1 MPNSDI
7 FARVIINEDPVKA
20 NVVSPQIVA
29 TISDPSSK
37 VTIENDSSVAVFRYV
52 SFTPS
57 SFSVGL
63 TAQNN
68 VFSVSNSPITSQG
81 VIDLNFIS
89 QGKNTFL
96 AASATA
102 NSVPDFRKI
111 TQADLPNL
119 SGTYLTSVSHNN
131 TLTGD
136 GTAASPLIVVT
147 GGLVGTVNSVAMTST
162 DFTISGSPI
171 TNSGTLI
178 ANITATGVS
187 SGTYGSATQVPV
199 LTVNAKGQ
207 VTNATTSAISIPTQ
221 GLTSVGI
228 LSASLTV
235 TNSPLVLN
243 GNITLETAPTGV
255 STGVYGSNSSI
266 PQITIGADGRIT
278 SAVNL
283 AVGTPGSGIGTVT
296 SVGLTSSTLSVTA
309 TPITS
314 NGFLAVDLT
323 SSGVIAGTYGSS
335 VNIPVFTVNSF
346 GQVTNAS
353 TSVIN
358 VSTLGNLDGGVANS
372 VYLITQ
378 NITGG
383 DANGV

>member
-1 MPNSDI
+1 MPTDI
-7 FARVIINEDPVKA
+7 FARVTVLEDPVG
-20 NVVSPQIVA
+20 VVISAPQVVP
-29 TISDPSSK
+29 TLSDPAST
-37 VTIENDSSVAVFRYV
+37 VTILGDSSVTILRYV

-57 SFSVGL
+57 SLSISL
-63 TAQNN
+63 TAQAN
-68 VFSVSNSPITSQG
+68 VFTVTGSPITANG
-81 VIDLNFIS
+81 TFDLNFINT
-89 QGKNTFL
+89 GANTFL
-96 AASATA
+96 AGPVSGSGLPSFRVINKADI
-102 NSVPDFRKI
+102 PDI
-111 TQADLPNL
+111 
-119 SGTYLTSVSHNN
+119 SSTYLTAVSHNN
-131 TLTGD
+131 TLTGN
-136 GTAASPLIVVT
+136 GTAASPLQVVT
-147 GGLVGTVNSVAMTST
+147 GGAVGSVNSVAMTST

-171 TNSGTLI
+171 TSSGTLI
-178 ANITATGVS
+178 ANLTATGVS
-187 SGTYGSATQVPV
+187 SGTYGSSTQVPI

-207 VTNATTSAISIPTQ
+207 VTNASTVSISLPTQ

-235 TNSPLVLN
+235 TNSPRTTN
-243 GNITLETAPTGV
+243 GNITVETGPTGV
-255 STGVYGSNSSI
+255 TSGVYGSNSSI
-266 PQITIGADGRIT
+266 PQITIGPDGRIT

-378 NITGG
+378 NVTGG

>member
-1 MPNSDI
+1 MPTDI
-7 FARVIINEDPVKA
+7 FARVTVLEDPVGVLISA
-20 NVVSPQIVA
+20 PQVIP
-29 TISDPSSK
+29 TLSDPAST
-37 VTIENDSSVAVFRYV
+37 VTILGDSSVAVLRYV

-57 SFSVGL
+57 SLSISL
-63 TAQNN
+63 TAQAN
-68 VFSVSNSPITSQG
+68 VFTVTGSPITANG
-81 VIDLNFIS
+81 TFDLNFINT
-89 QGKNTFL
+89 GANTFL
-96 AASATA
+96 AGPVSGSGLPSFRVINKADI
-102 NSVPDFRKI
+102 PDI
-111 TQADLPNL
+111 
-119 SGTYLTSVSHNN
+119 SSTYLTAVSHDN
-131 TLTGD
+131 TLTGN
-136 GTAASPLIVVT
+136 GTAASPLQVVT
-147 GGLVGTVNSVAMTST
+147 GGAVGSVNSVAMTST

-187 SGTYGSATQVPV
+187 SGTYGSSTQVPI

-207 VTNATTSAISIPTQ
+207 VTNASTVSISIPTQ

-235 TNSPLVLN
+235 TNSPRTTD

-255 STGVYGSNSSI
+255 TTGVYGSNSSI

-378 NITGG
+378 NVTGG

>member
-1 MPNSDI
+1 MANTDI
-7 FARVIINEDPVKA
+7 FARVIVNEDPVKA
-20 NVVSPQIVA
+20 TIVVPQIVA
-29 TISDPSSK
+29 TINDPSSK
-37 VTIENDSSVAVFRYV
+37 VVINNDSSVAVFRYV

-68 VFSVSNSPITSQG
+68 IFSVSNSPVTSQG
-81 VIDLNFIS
+81 VIDLSFIS
-89 QGKNTFL
+89 QGQNTFL
-96 AASATA
+96 AASSTK

-136 GTAASPLIVVT
+136 GTSSSPLQVVT
-147 GGLVGTVNSVAMTST
+147 GGNVGTVNSVAITSS

-171 TNSGTLI
+171 TNSGTI
-178 ANITATGVS
+178 VANITATGVS
-187 SGTYGSATQVPV
+187 SGTYGSSTQVPV

-207 VTNATTSAISIPTQ
+207 VTNATTTSISIPTQ

-228 LSASLTV
+228 LSSSLTV
-235 TNSPLVLN
+235 TNSPRTTN

-255 STGVYGSNSSI
+255 SSGVYGSNSSI
-266 PQITIGADGRIT
+266 PQITIGPDGRIT

-283 AVGTPGSGIGTVT
+283 SVGTPGSGIGTVT
-296 SVGLTSSTLSVTA
+296 SVGLTSSTLSVTS

-314 NGFLAVDLT
+314 DGFLSVDLT
-323 SSGVIAGTYGSS
+323 SSGVIAGTYGNSF
-335 VNIPVFTVNSF
+335 NIPIVTVNPF
-346 GQVTNAS
+346 GVVTNVT
-353 TSVIN
+353 TSEISPLPAGGLTSQVLTYN
-358 VSTLGNLDGGVANS
+358 NEDEQVWVYSDGG
-372 VYLITQ
+372 TW
-378 NITGG
+378 
-383 DANGV
+383 

>member
-1 MPNSDI
+1 MATDI
-7 FARVIINEDPVKA
+7 FARVTVLEDPVGVTIA
-20 NVVSPQIVA
+20 SPQV
-29 TISDPSSK
+29 TPTLSDPVST
-37 VTIENDSSVAVFRYV
+37 VTILDDSNIAVLRYV

-57 SFSVGL
+57 SLSISL
-63 TAQNN
+63 TAQSN
-68 VFSVSNSPITSQG
+68 VFTVTGSPITING
-81 VIDLNFIS
+81 AFDLNFITT
-89 QGKNTFL
+89 GANTFL
-96 AASATA
+96 AGPLTGSALPSFRVINA
-102 NSVPDFRKI
+102 ADIPDISSK
-111 TQADLPNL
+111 
-119 SGTYLTSVSHNN
+119 YLTAVSHNN

-147 GGLVGTVNSVAMTST
+147 GGAVGSVNSVAMTST
-162 DFTISGSPI
+162 DFSISGSPI
-171 TNSGTLI
+171 TNSGTII
-178 ANITATGVS
+178 ANLATTGVS
-187 SGTYGSATQVPV
+187 SGTYGSATQVPII
-199 LTVNAKGQ
+199 TVNAKGQ
-207 VTNATTSAISIPTQ
+207 VTNATTTSISIPTQ

-235 TNSPLVLN
+235 TNSPRTTD

-255 STGVYGSNSSI
+255 TTGVYGSNSSI
-266 PQITIGADGRIT
+266 PQITIGPDGRIT

-283 AVGTPGSGIGTVT
+283 SVGTPGSGIGTVT
-296 SVGLTSSTLSVTA
+296 SVGLVSSTLSVTS

-346 GQVTNAS
+346 GQITKAS
-353 TSVIN
+353 TSIIN
-358 VSTLGNLDGGVANS
+358 VSTLGNLDGGTANS

-378 NITGG
+378 NVTGG

>member
-37 VTIENDSSVAVFRYV
+37 VTINNDSSVAVFRYV

-119 SGTYLTSVSHNN
+119 SGTYLTDVSHNN

-147 GGLVGTVNSVAMTST
+147 GGLVGSVNSVAMTST

-207 VTNATTSAISIPTQ
+207 VTNASTVSISIPTQ

-235 TNSPLVLN
+235 TNSPRTTD

-255 STGVYGSNSSI
+255 SSGVYGSNSSI

-346 GQVTNAS
+346 GQVTKAS

>member
-1 MPNSDI
+1 MATDI
-7 FARVIINEDPVKA
+7 FARVTVLEDPVG
-20 NVVSPQIVA
+20 V
-29 TISDPSSK
+29 TISAPQVIPTLSDPVST
-37 VTIENDSSVAVFRYV
+37 VTVLDDSNIAVFRYV

-57 SFSVGL
+57 SLSISL
-63 TAQNN
+63 TAQSN
-68 VFSVSNSPITSQG
+68 VFTVTGSPITANG
-81 VIDLNFIS
+81 TFDLNFITT
-89 QGKNTFL
+89 GANTFL
-96 AASATA
+96 AGPVSGSGLPSFRVINKADI
-102 NSVPDFRKI
+102 PDI
-111 TQADLPNL
+111 
-119 SGTYLTSVSHNN
+119 SSTYLTAVSHNN

-147 GGLVGTVNSVAMTST
+147 GGAVGSVNSVAMTST
-162 DFTISGSPI
+162 DFSISGSPI
-171 TNSGTLI
+171 TNSGTII
-178 ANITATGVS
+178 ANLATTGVS

-207 VTNATTSAISIPTQ
+207 VTNATTSPISIPTQ

-235 TNSPLVLN
+235 TNSPRTTN

-255 STGVYGSNSSI
+255 TTGVYGSNSAI
-266 PQITIGADGRIT
+266 PQITIGPDGRIT

-283 AVGTPGSGIGTVT
+283 SVGTPGSGIGTVT
-296 SVGLTSSTLSVTA
+296 SVGLASSTLSVTA

-314 NGFLAVDLT
+314 SGFLSVNLAA
-323 SSGVIAGTYGSS
+323 SGVIAGIYGSS

-346 GQVTNAS
+346 GQITSAT

-378 NITGG
+378 NVSGG

>member
-1 MPNSDI
+1 MANTDI
-7 FARVIINEDPVKA
+7 FARVIVNEDPVKA
-20 NVVSPQIVA
+20 TVVVPQIVA
-29 TISDPSSK
+29 TINDPSSK
-37 VTIENDSSVAVFRYV
+37 VIINDDSSVAVFRYV

-68 VFSVSNSPITSQG
+68 VFSVTNSPVTSQG
-81 VIDLNFIS
+81 VIDLSFIS
-89 QGKNTFL
+89 QGQNTFL
-96 AASATA
+96 AASSTK

-136 GTAASPLIVVT
+136 GTSGSPLQVVT
-147 GGLVGTVNSVAMTST
+147 GGNVGSVNSVAITST

-171 TNSGTLI
+171 TNSGTII

-187 SGTYGSATQVPV
+187 SGKYGSATQIPV

-207 VTNATTSAISIPTQ
+207 ITDATTASILLPTQ

-228 LSASLTV
+228 LSSSLTV
-235 TNSPLVLN
+235 TNSPRTTD

-255 STGVYGSNSSI
+255 TTGVYGSNSSI
-266 PQITIGADGRIT
+266 PQITIGPDGRIT

-283 AVGTPGSGIGTVT
+283 SVGTPGSGIGTVT
-296 SVGLTSSTLSVTA
+296 SVGLASSTLNVTT

-314 NGFLAVDLT
+314 NGFLSVNLA
-323 SSGVIAGTYGSS
+323 SSGVLAGTYGSS

-346 GQVTNAS
+346 GQI
-353 TSVIN
+353 TSATTSIIN

-378 NITGG
+378 NVTGG

>member
-1 MPNSDI
+1 MPTDI
-7 FARVIINEDPVKA
+7 FARVTVLEDPVG
-20 NVVSPQIVA
+20 VVISAPQVVP
-29 TISDPSSK
+29 TLSDPAST
-37 VTIENDSSVAVFRYV
+37 VTILGDSSVAILRYV

-57 SFSVGL
+57 SLSISL
-63 TAQNN
+63 TAQAN
-68 VFSVSNSPITSQG
+68 VFTVTGSPITTNG
-81 VIDLNFIS
+81 TFDLNFINT
-89 QGKNTFL
+89 GANTFL
-96 AASATA
+96 AGPVSGSGLPSFRVINKADI
-102 NSVPDFRKI
+102 PDI
-111 TQADLPNL
+111 
-119 SGTYLTSVSHNN
+119 SSTYLTAVSHNN
-131 TLTGD
+131 TLTGN
-136 GTAASPLIVVT
+136 GTAASPLQVVT
-147 GGLVGTVNSVAMTST
+147 GGAVGSVNSVAMTST

-171 TNSGTLI
+171 TSSGTLI

-187 SGTYGSATQVPV
+187 SGTYGSSTQVPV

-207 VTNATTSAISIPTQ
+207 VTNATTTSISIPTQ

-235 TNSPLVLN
+235 TNSPRTTN

-255 STGVYGSNSSI
+255 TTGVYGSNSSI

-346 GQVTNAS
+346 GQITSAT

-378 NITGG
+378 NVTGG

>member
-1 MPNSDI
+1 MPTDI
-7 FARVIINEDPVKA
+7 FARVTVLEDPVG
-20 NVVSPQIVA
+20 VVISAPQVVP
-29 TISDPSSK
+29 TLSDPAST
-37 VTIENDSSVAVFRYV
+37 VTILGDSSVAILRYV

-57 SFSVGL
+57 SLSISL
-63 TAQNN
+63 TAQSN
-68 VFSVSNSPITSQG
+68 VFTVTGSPITTNG
-81 VIDLNFIS
+81 TFDLNFINT
-89 QGKNTFL
+89 GANTFL
-96 AASATA
+96 AGPVSGSGLPSFRVINKADI
-102 NSVPDFRKI
+102 PDI
-111 TQADLPNL
+111 
-119 SGTYLTSVSHNN
+119 SSTYLTAVSHNN
-131 TLTGD
+131 TLTGN
-136 GTAASPLIVVT
+136 GTAASPLQVVT
-147 GGLVGTVNSVAMTST
+147 GGAVGSVNSVAMTST

-171 TNSGTLI
+171 TSSGTLI

-187 SGTYGSATQVPV
+187 SGTYGSSTQVPI

-235 TNSPLVLN
+235 TNSPRTTN
-243 GNITLETAPTGV
+243 GNITVETGPTGV
-255 STGVYGSNSSI
+255 TTGVYGSNSSI

-296 SVGLTSSTLSVTA
+296 SVGLTSSTLSVSVQ
-309 TPITS
+309 PITS
-314 NGFLAVDLT
+314 SGFLNVNLST
-323 SSGVIAGTYGSS
+323 TGVIAGTYGSS

-346 GQVTNAS
+346 GQITSAT

-378 NITGG
+378 NVSGG

>member
-68 VFSVSNSPITSQG
+68 IFSVTNSPVTSQG
-81 VIDLNFIS
+81 VIDLSFIS
-89 QGKNTFL
+89 QGQNTFL
-96 AASATA
+96 SASSTK

-119 SGTYLTSVSHNN
+119 SGTYLTAVSHNN
-131 TLTGD
+131 TITGD

-147 GGLVGTVNSVAMTST
+147 GGLVGSVNSVAMTST

-171 TNSGTLI
+171 TNSGTI
-178 ANITATGVS
+178 VANITATGVS
-187 SGTYGSATQVPV
+187 SGTYGSSTQVPV

-228 LSASLTV
+228 LSSSLTV
-235 TNSPLVLN
+235 TNSPRTTD

-255 STGVYGSNSSI
+255 TTGVYGSNSSI
-266 PQITIGADGRIT
+266 PQITIGPDGRIT

-283 AVGTPGSGIGTVT
+283 SVGTPGSGIGTVT
-296 SVGLTSSTLSVTA
+296 SVGLASSTLTVTA

-314 NGFLAVDLT
+314 SGFLSVNLAA
-323 SSGVIAGTYGSS
+323 SGVIAGIYGSS

-346 GQVTNAS
+346 GQI
-353 TSVIN
+353 TSATTSIIN
-358 VSTLGNLDGGVANS
+358 VSTLGNLDGGAANS

-378 NITGG
+378 NVTGG
-383 DANGV
+383 NASGV

>member
-1 MPNSDI
+1 MSTDI
-7 FARVIINEDPVKA
+7 FAKVTVLEDPVGVLISA
-20 NVVSPQIVA
+20 PAVIP
-29 TISDPSSK
+29 TLSDPVSV
-37 VTIENDSSVAVFRYV
+37 VTVLDDSSIAVFRYV

-57 SFSVGL
+57 SLSISL
-63 TAQNN
+63 TAQPN
-68 VFSVSNSPITSQG
+68 VFTVTGSPITTNG
-81 VIDLNFIS
+81 AFDLNFINT
-89 QGKNTFL
+89 GANTFL
-96 AASATA
+96 AG
-102 NSVPDFRKI
+102 P
-111 TQADLPNL
+111 L
-119 SGTYLTSVSHNN
+119 SGSALPFFRVINAADIPDISSKYLTTVSHNN
-131 TLTGD
+131 TLTGN
-136 GTAASPLIVVT
+136 GTAASPLVVVT
-147 GGLVGTVNSVAMTST
+147 GGAVGSVNSVAMTSN

-171 TNSGTLI
+171 TSSGTII

-187 SGTYGSATQVPV
+187 SGTYGSTTQVPV

-207 VTNATTSAISIPTQ
+207 VTNASTVAISIPTQ

-235 TNSPLVLN
+235 TNSPRTTN

-255 STGVYGSNSSI
+255 TSGVYGSNSSI
-266 PQITIGADGRIT
+266 PQITIGPDGRIT
-278 SAVNL
+278 SATNL

-296 SVGLTSSTLSVTA
+296 SVGLSSSTLSVSA
-309 TPITS
+309 QPITS
-314 NGFLAVDLT
+314 SGFLNVNLAT
-323 SSGVIAGTYGSS
+323 TGVIAGTYGSS

-346 GQVTNAS
+346 GQLTNAT

>member
-1 MPNSDI
+1 MPTDI
-7 FARVIINEDPVKA
+7 FARVTVLEDPVGVLISA
-20 NVVSPQIVA
+20 PQVIP
-29 TISDPSSK
+29 TLSDPAST
-37 VTIENDSSVAVFRYV
+37 VTILGDSSVAVLRYV

-57 SFSVGL
+57 SLSISL
-63 TAQNN
+63 TAQAN
-68 VFSVSNSPITSQG
+68 VFTVTGSPITTNG
-81 VIDLNFIS
+81 TFDLNFINT
-89 QGKNTFL
+89 GANTFL
-96 AASATA
+96 AGPVSGSGLPSFRVINKADI
-102 NSVPDFRKI
+102 PDI
-111 TQADLPNL
+111 
-119 SGTYLTSVSHNN
+119 SSTYLTAVSHDN
-131 TLTGD
+131 TLTGN
-136 GTAASPLIVVT
+136 GTAASPLQVVT
-147 GGLVGTVNSVAMTST
+147 GGAVGSVNSVAMTST

-187 SGTYGSATQVPV
+187 SGTYGSSTQVPI

-207 VTNATTSAISIPTQ
+207 VTNASTVSISIPTQ

-235 TNSPLVLN
+235 TNSPRTTD

-255 STGVYGSNSSI
+255 TTGVYGSNSSI

-378 NITGG
+378 NVTGG